1 MKKGAILG
9 INTVCHK
16 GCISNVYRIFFN
28 YFLHSLS
35 NTLLFHYFS
44 ILKIHFA
51 KWNLKKENFK
61 GVEIYI
67 LQKHGGKKL
76 LALCCCFLD
85 DSFCCCF
92 CKFQEKKFK
101 QKLWIFGITIILN
114 TSTYILFHSSLSQKI
129 SICVNYG
136 NEIDLPCVCYLFL
149 PNFNL
154 RWGFLVTDLNM

>member
-1 MKKGAILG
+1 MKKVAILG
-9 INTVCHK
+9 IDTVCHK

-92 CKFQEKKFK
+92 CKFQEKKLIRNCGFLELLLFYYSK
-101 QKLWIFGITIILN
+101 YK
-114 TSTYILFHSSLSQKI
+114 YILFHSSLSQKI

-136 NEIDLPCVCYLFL
+136 NEIDMPCVCTYFFRTLTLDGVFWL
-149 PNFNL
+149 Q
-154 RWGFLVTDLNM
+154 T

>member
-1 MKKGAILG
+1 MKKGAIFG

-85 DSFCCCF
+85 DLFCCCF
-92 CKFQEKKFK
+92 CKFQEKRFK
-101 QKLWIFGITIILN
+101 QKLWIFGISTIILN
-114 TSTYILFHSSLSQKI
+114 TSIYFFIALSVKKYPY
-129 SICVNYG
+129 V
-136 NEIDLPCVCYLFL
+136 
-149 PNFNL
+149 
-154 RWGFLVTDLNM
+154 